1 MAIKVKELKDDLLID
16 VKVNK
21 SYYLMLKSSLHFL
34 FNLIKDDE
42 KRAIAMKN
50 VMKGKYE
57 EMDPYERTFYTLTL
71 ILAEIERVSK
81 EGNHYEEKEVLEP
94 NDEGYIPPTNQE

>member
-1 MAIKVKELKDDLLID
+1 MGIKVKELKDDLLID

-21 SYYLMLKSSLHFL
+21 SYYLMLKTSLHFL

>member
-1 MAIKVKELKDDLLID
+1 
-16 VKVNK
+16 
-21 SYYLMLKSSLHFL
+21 MLKTSLHFL
-34 FNLIKDDE
+34 FNLIKDDQ
-42 KRAIAMKN
+42 KRAVAMQN

-71 ILAEIERVSK
+71 ILAEIERVAK

-94 NDEGYIPPTNQE
+94 DDEGYVPPTTPE

>member
-21 SYYLMLKSSLHFL
+21 SYYFMLKTSLHFL
-34 FNLIKDDE
+34 FNLIKDDQ
-42 KRAIAMKN
+42 KRAVAMQN

-71 ILAEIERVSK
+71 ILAEIERVAK
-81 EGNHYEEKEVLEP
+81 EGDHYEEKEVLEP
-94 NDEGYIPPTNQE
+94 DDEGYVPPTNPE